1 MPEYKI
7 WIFFSHTGGGH
18 KSAAEAIQAALTEL
32 GASKQLG
39 DRLQL
44 HMDAIAERSHPVNR
58 FFVDLY
64 NFLLRHK
71 QSWMKYYYDFL
82 TAIKPNDSEL
92 GYRLIKPLL
101 RELVTKEAPTVIVSV
116 HPMLNHY
123 LARNRREL
131 GLTKTVRLIEVVT
144 DPNQQLWKAWAC
156 PEVDLI
162 VAPNDIARDKLVEWG
177 VQPERIRILGMPI
190 HSKFLQPASTNRADF
205 MKAVGLDPSLLT
217 VCVNAGWAGGGNM
230 RQVFR
235 SLGGVRRPFQVLF
248 LCGHN
253 DELYE
258 QIKGDV
264 KESSVKTAVLPYH
277 DSMVDV
283 MSHVDLMVTK
293 AGGLT
298 TFEAIA
304 KRLPLA
310 FDVITEPMPQES
322 GTIDML
328 LNQGLC
334 QAIKQPSDI
343 VGIVESLQPVKDRE
357 SQPLPVAHSLDKT
370 NAAHEIAKIVLAACE
385 PGFDLVCDTVP
396 LHPADSVYGS
406 AWDGAPQLGL
416 EGT

>member
-7 WIFFSHTGGGH
+7 WIFFSLTGGGH
-18 KSAAEAIQAALTEL
+18 RSAAEAIQAALVEL

-71 QSWMKYYYDFL
+71 QSWMKYYYNFL

-156 PEVDLI
+156 TDVDLI
-162 VAPNDIARDKLVEWG
+162 IAPNDIARDQLVEWG

-190 HSKFLQPASTNRADF
+190 HSKFLRPARSSKSEF
-205 MKAVGLDPSLLT
+205 MKAAGLDPNLLT
-217 VCVNAGWAGGGNM
+217 VCLNAGWAGGGNM
-230 RQVFR
+230 RQIYNHLSAVK
-235 SLGGVRRPFQVLF
+235 RPFQVLF

-253 DELYE
+253 DVLFE
-258 QIKGDV
+258 QIKKDLQTTG
-264 KESSVKTAVLPYH
+264 VKTAVLPYH

-283 MSHVDLMVTK
+283 MTHVDLMVTK

-304 KRLPLA
+304 KRLPIA

-322 GTIDML
+322 GTVDML
-328 LNQGLC
+328 LKQGLC
-334 QAIKQPSDI
+334 YAIKQPSDI
-343 VGIVESLQPVKDRE
+343 VGVVEALQISENRQSL
-357 SQPLPVAHSLDKT
+357 PLPVAHSLDRT
-370 NAAHEIAKIVLAACE
+370 NAAYEIAKIVLAACE

-396 LHPADSVYGS
+396 VQPLETAYGS
-406 AWDGAPQLGL
+406 TWEGGPQLGL